1 MTLSPLFHLGVQIH
15 HHNQLHRAIMWA
27 DALDAWG
34 NTGHSMLTR
43 DWSRAAESAI
53 WLVGGATGYMVG
65 CSGWWLPGYCHNH
78 CPLWPPSMEEMGRKG
93 ELSLFRREER
103 SNWNWMRVSFRNGR
117 YTQIKMILS
126 MKSLLCHESYTAIEP
141 LHEMYQCLE
150 VVENFRIFFS
160 QAKLWSLWCS
170 VAFLFTIQS
179 YPAMQWT
186 GQIKNSWRKAI
197 QGYWKKP
204 MKKINSRTAGD
215 TACRWGAVSRW

>member
-1 MTLSPLFHLGVQIH
+1 MRFFDGETQSRSHSIFGSEVPLAMFIFCFQDKQLKNWTLKAVWLIFTASFHLTLSPLFHLGVQIH

-34 NTGHSMLTR
+34 NTGHSMLAR

-103 SNWNWMRVSFRNGR
+103 SNWNFEWELLLGMGG
-117 YTQIKMILS
+117 TIK
-126 MKSLLCHESYTAIEP
+126 
-141 LHEMYQCLE
+141 
-150 VVENFRIFFS
+150 
-160 QAKLWSLWCS
+160 
-170 VAFLFTIQS
+170 
-179 YPAMQWT
+179 
-186 GQIKNSWRKAI
+186 
-197 QGYWKKP
+197 
-204 MKKINSRTAGD
+204 
-215 TACRWGAVSRW
+215 